1 MDLGQASTTEDGI
14 SSYTYLTDA
23 TWILSRFFFQK
34 VQIEDRDHDLCLP
47 HVHSKNFPI
56 NLCFPSLTGCSSM
69 DSTRS
74 YHKSSEYSRTQG
86 QPVQNSLDKAYST
99 IMKSSELRNTYFD
112 TKLLTISIA
121 LSYHVYTPIHGLDQT
136 H

>member
-14 SSYTYLTDA
+14 SVYTCLTGRHMDSFQ
-23 TWILSRFFFQK
+23 IFFQK

-56 NLCFPSLTGCSSM
+56 NFCFPSLTDCASM
-69 DSTRS
+69 DSTVS
-74 YHKSSEYSRTQG
+74 YHKSSAYSRTQG
-86 QPVQNSLDKAYST
+86 QPVQNSMNKAYST
-99 IMKSSELRNTYFD
+99 IMKSSRLMNNYFD
-112 TKLLTISIA
+112 TKLFTVSTA
-121 LSYHVYTPIHGLDQT
+121 LSYPMYTLIHGLDQT